1 MSVGDLGHVTS
12 VLDPKVE
19 EGDIRYL
26 PNEILQEVSQ
36 IFAMQ
41 LYYNIIILRL
51 SISLILTFLFSSIL
65 IKVEFVPLNEKFVI
79 HVN

>member
-41 LYYNIIILRL
+41 LYYNIIILKL
-51 SISLILTFLFSSIL
+51 SVSLILTFLFSSIL
-65 IKVEFVPLNEKFVI
+65 IKWNSSP
-79 HVN
+79 